1 MHFLSTCCSWVPLH
15 LCLEPITALS
25 DFSLQLHTEQLNT
38 RTKFLCFWNDLVNW
52 ESSSCI
58 AQLNLVLLNVLI
70 SMAGA
75 MSVIT
80 RQAPSELNV
89 ESACNI
95 NVCTTF
101 FFLFHRMTIVN
112 FNLWSDHALSICGLF
127 LKAHVAEHYIHV
139 AWTYSDISIQ
149 KLTEMC
155 KTEVEKHQ
163 IKARNEV

>member
-15 LCLEPITALS
+15 LCLEPVAAFS
-25 DFSLQLHTEQLNT
+25 DFSLQLHTEQLDA

-58 AQLNLVLLNVLI
+58 AQLNLVLLNILI

-95 NVCTTF
+95 NVCTAF

-112 FNLWSDHALSICGLF
+112 FNLWSAHVLSICRLF
-127 LKAHVAEHYIHV
+127 LKAQVAEHYIHV
-139 AWTYSDISIQ
+139 VWTYSETSVFKNLQRCAKQ
-149 KLTEMC
+149 K
-155 KTEVEKHQ
+155 
-163 IKARNEV
+163 